1 MTIVV
6 DASIAVEYL
15 LRTAVGQEAARILA
29 DAVLVSP
36 ELLDVEVVSVVRR
49 AVLRHRLDE
58 ERARMALEDLIA
70 WPVERIPHTRLIRQA
85 WQLRRNV
92 TAYDA
97 FYVAAARLCRAT
109 LVTADGPLCR
119 APNIGIVVHNIRVG

>member
-15 LRTAVGQEAARILA
+15 LRTAVGQAAARILA

-58 ERARMALEDLIA
+58 ERARIALDDLIA
-70 WPVERIPHTRLIRQA
+70 WPVERIPHTKLIRQA
-85 WQLRRNV
+85 WQLHRNV

-97 FYVAAARLCRAT
+97 FYVAAARLCGAT